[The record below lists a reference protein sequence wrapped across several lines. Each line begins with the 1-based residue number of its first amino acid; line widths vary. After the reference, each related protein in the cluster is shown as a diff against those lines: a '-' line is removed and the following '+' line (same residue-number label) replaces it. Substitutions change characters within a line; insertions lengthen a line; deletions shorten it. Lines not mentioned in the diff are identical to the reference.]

1 MTLALDTV
9 NQGYV
14 TSPIIVIYKSSYH
27 SYKIITSRCIK
38 LGTSIELIHNSN
50 TRIEVLLYY
59 TIMVTLRFQQSIV
72 FAIVFGGERL
82 TTAYFRQLVGTLC
95 GNLIG
100 YTKSMDGIPLRSAK
114 TCFAYRYA
122 GITDGCSYGGIRS
135 RVKIVA

>member
-100 YTKSMDGIPLRSAK
+100 YTKSVVGFNISSSSSLGFLMLTSCTSGI
-114 TCFAYRYA
+114 
-122 GITDGCSYGGIRS
+122 
-135 RVKIVA
+135 